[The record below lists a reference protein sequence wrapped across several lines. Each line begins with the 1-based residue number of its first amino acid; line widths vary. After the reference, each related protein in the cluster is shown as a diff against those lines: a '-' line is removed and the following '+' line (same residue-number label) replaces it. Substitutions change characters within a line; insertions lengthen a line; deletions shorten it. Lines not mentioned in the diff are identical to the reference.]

1 MLGAGPLRVCNLYT
15 LITQNIIIS
24 GMFYIGP
31 VSVRCELLIKPKVC
45 GALNKFKIMKDR
57 NSNKSFQNWV

>member
-24 GMFYIGP
+24 GMFYIAP
-31 VSVRCELLIKPKVC
+31 VSVRCELLIK
-45 GALNKFKIMKDR
+45 GGG
-57 NSNKSFQNWV
+57 QWVFFCET